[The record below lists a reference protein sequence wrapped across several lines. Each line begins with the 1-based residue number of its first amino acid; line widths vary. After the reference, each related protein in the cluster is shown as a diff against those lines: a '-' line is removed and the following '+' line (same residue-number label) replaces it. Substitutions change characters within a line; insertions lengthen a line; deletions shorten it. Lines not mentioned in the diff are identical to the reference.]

1 MEISIKETFR
11 ICFLHCMHII
21 VIAFLRFVKCP
32 LNSNTSS
39 QAVSIWVASLGL
51 PVRHF
56 EAFLV
61 KQEDDLLLL
70 TLAFCKQSACL
81 LLFFFYLLISF
92 FLKLIWPNSDTQT
105 QIAQMT
111 FSTWSLTL
119 GRLMRL
125 EDFYLKIFLQ
135 SSFSA
140 YLITH

>member
-1 MEISIKETFR
+1 MEISIKETFQ
-11 ICFLHCMHII
+11 ICFLHCMDII
-21 VIAFLRFVKCP
+21 VIAFLRFVRCP

-51 PVRHF
+51 PVPHF

-81 LLFFFYLLISF
+81 LLFFFTCWFHF

-125 EDFYLKIFLQ
+125 DDFYLKIFLQ